1 MGIHVV
7 NPYQLLTLNP
17 YQSNALNML
26 ETPGNTMFMRL
37 ALTDFEG
44 QRRIV
49 RWFALLQVCLQ
60 IPQMIKSRCA
70 ARMIPWHLFK

>member
-7 NPYQLLTLNP
+7 NPYQLLTLNL
-17 YQSNALNML
+17 YQSNAFNML

-44 QRRIV
+44 RRRIV
-49 RWFALLQVCLQ
+49 RWFVLFQVCLQ
-60 IPQMIKSRCA
+60 IQQMIKSRCA